1 MTVQCL
7 VCADPLLGDPAYG
20 DPACAEPVHSDP
32 YALSSATGPVPPPH
46 RRLTATEE
54 QIFTALHSAPS
65 NEEIAACLHISP
77 RTVKFHLGNIRAKLD
92 GISRLRLCLLSALH
106 RRGLMSLCHACA
118 PAFPRPA
125 AVFVAGAVP
134 AMPERPEGGAR
145 LPDAEPPREP
155 AG

>member
-7 VCADPLLGDPAYG
+7 VCADPVFG
-20 DPACAEPVHSDP
+20 EPNG
-32 YALSSATGPVPPPH
+32 LSSAARPVPPPH

-54 QIFTALHSAPS
+54 QIFAALHSAPS

-106 RRGLMSLCHACA
+106 HRGLRSLCQSCA
-118 PAFPRPA
+118 PVFPRPA
-125 AVFVAGAVP
+125 AASVAGAIPGVP
-134 AMPERPEGGAR
+134 GRPEGVAP
-145 LPDAEPPREP
+145 LADAEPPREP
-155 AG
+155 AAS